1 MANAYTESDD
11 PVTVQGRLQGRKS
24 NFRVLVQR
32 CASGAKKLRIRIDDD
47 LNPGFWA
54 EVTVEPDS
62 IPDDEP
68 VHAVDFRY
76 A

>member
-1 MANAYTESDD
+1 MANSYTEIDD
-11 PVTVQGRLQGRKS
+11 PVTVQGRLQGQKS

-32 CASGAKKLRIRIDDD
+32 CESGAKKLRIRIDDD

-54 EVTVEPDS
+54 EVTVDPES
-62 IPDDEP
+62 IPEDEP